1 MKQAPQ
7 QIIYEL
13 CIMSPPT
20 VKSDGSQPI
29 EPRKRPGEG
38 SRQGS
43 ANYCVMS
50 CKIVTLGQ
58 EMGSAF
64 IPLELS
70 SGVFSGLRAVLVG
83 RFRSEPST

>member
-38 SRQGS
+38 SRQVGITM
-43 ANYCVMS
+43 V
-50 CKIVTLGQ
+50 I
-58 EMGSAF
+58 E
-64 IPLELS
+64 LELR
-70 SGVFSGLRAVLVG
+70 GVTATAVGL
-83 RFRSEPST
+83 